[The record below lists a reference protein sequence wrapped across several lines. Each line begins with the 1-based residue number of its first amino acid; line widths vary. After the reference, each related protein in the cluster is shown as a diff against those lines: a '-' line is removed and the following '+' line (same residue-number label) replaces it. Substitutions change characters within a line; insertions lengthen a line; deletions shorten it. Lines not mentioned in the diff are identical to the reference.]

1 METLVVDHETL
12 EIITSLAKELH
23 TSETDVVQQA
33 VRRYVQQTGK
43 KSRAQRRKP
52 KLLQV
57 GKQCPFKPFK
67 AIKMVGKGPTASEMV
82 IQDRL

>member
-23 TSETDVVQQA
+23 TSEMDVVQQA
-33 VRRYVQQTGK
+33 VRRYVQQTRK
-43 KSRAQRRKP
+43 KAGARKRKP

-57 GKQCPFKPFK
+57 GKQRPFKPFK
-67 AIKMVGKGPTASEMV
+67 AIKMIGNGPTASEMV
-82 IQDRL
+82 LQDRL